1 MIINETQIQSMSLH
15 ITEISSKLSAYKTLL
30 DKMSINNICK
40 FDTAMKENEE
50 LLKKKIDKIKAKA
63 SSSNNKTVYDINSNN
78 SPSSYNQP

>member
-1 MIINETQIQSMSLH
+1 
-15 ITEISSKLSAYKTLL
+15 
-30 DKMSINNICK
+30 MSINNICK